1 MPLIREPNFDD
12 PEGFYEALI
21 AAQRELDDEAA
32 ERFRARLLLVLANH
46 VGDATVLAEA
56 LRAAAPGR

>member
-12 PEGFYEALI
+12 PDGFYEALI